1 MARSKQVTEDVR
13 QEVKVKKARD
23 SKDYEV
29 MLLEM
34 LEEEFNKKE
43 NS

>member
-1 MARSKQVTEDVR
+1 MVRSKQLEIK
-13 QEVKVKKARD
+13 EKEEHIKKAKD

-34 LEEEFNKKE
+34 LEEKFNKKE
-43 NS
+43 ND

>member
-1 MARSKQVTEDVR
+1 MARSKQLESK
-13 QEVKVKKARD
+13 EKVDIKKARD

-34 LEEEFNKKE
+34 LEEKFNKKE
-43 NS
+43 ND

>member
-1 MARSKQVTEDVR
+1 MARSKQVEIK
-13 QEVKVKKARD
+13 EKECIKKAKD

-34 LEEEFNKKE
+34 LEEKFNKKE
-43 NS
+43 ND

>member
-1 MARSKQVTEDVR
+1 MAKSKQVEIK
-13 QEVKVKKARD
+13 EKEECIKKARD

>member
-1 MARSKQVTEDVR
+1 MARSKQIETKKKEDI
-13 QEVKVKKARD
+13 KKARD